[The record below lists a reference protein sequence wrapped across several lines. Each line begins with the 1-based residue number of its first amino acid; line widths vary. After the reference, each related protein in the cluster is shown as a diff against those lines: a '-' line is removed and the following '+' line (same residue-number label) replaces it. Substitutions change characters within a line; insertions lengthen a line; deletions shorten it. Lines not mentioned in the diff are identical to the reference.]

1 MMRASVA
8 ISKQKREILSAS
20 RNIPDPIDQTMAES
34 SIRVSTRYEIYE
46 NVAAAPRLRKR
57 EGIGEEGRKALRD
70 GGFVYC
76 PAPRYIPRIMFP
88 HLRQQTA
95 TRLRLGAVG
104 TDKKICGNCSMPD
117 NIRGDAVR
125 RAFEPLKDSSTV
137 IAIIRKSRSQRE
149 IDGFPGGKLLRHIL
163 SPAVAPISVEVAPPA
178 ARGSRQGRRA
188 VPAKDFSQ
196 LMLDDDAGTAGLH
209 GARMPLEDFDVGTAV
224 PQGQAGAQT
233 ADRAARD
240 YSTHTAEL

>member
-46 NVAAAPRLRKR
+46 NVATAARLRIR
-57 EGIGEEGRKALRD
+57 EGIGEEGRKVLRD
-70 GGFVYC
+70 SVFVYR
-76 PAPRYIPRIMFP
+76 PAPRDIPRIMFA

-104 TDKKICGNCSMPD
+104 TDKKICGNTSTPD
-117 NIRGDAVR
+117 NIRSDAFTCG
-125 RAFEPLKDSSTV
+125 FEPLKGSSGM
-137 IAIIRKSRSQRE
+137 IALIRKSCSQRE

-163 SPAVAPISVEVAPPA
+163 SPPVAPIRVEVAPPA

-188 VPAKDFSQ
+188 A
-196 LMLDDDAGTAGLH
+196 T
-209 GARMPLEDFDVGTAV
+209 
-224 PQGQAGAQT
+224 
-233 ADRAARD
+233 
-240 YSTHTAEL
+240 

>member
-20 RNIPDPIDQTMAES
+20 RNIPDPIDQPMAES

-46 NVAAAPRLRKR
+46 NMATAARLRKR
-57 EGIGEEGRKALRD
+57 EGIGEEGRKVLRD

-76 PAPRYIPRIMFP
+76 PAPCDIPGIMFP

-95 TRLRLGAVG
+95 TRLRLGSVG
-104 TDKKICGNCSMPD
+104 TDKKICGNTSMPD

-137 IAIIRKSRSQRE
+137 IAIIRESRSPRE
-149 IDGFPGGKLLRHIL
+149 LTVFPARKLLLHIL
-163 SPAVAPISVEVAPPA
+163 HLPVLP
-178 ARGSRQGRRA
+178 
-188 VPAKDFSQ
+188 
-196 LMLDDDAGTAGLH
+196 
-209 GARMPLEDFDVGTAV
+209 
-224 PQGQAGAQT
+224 
-233 ADRAARD
+233 
-240 YSTHTAEL
+240 